1 MMDMLKALLACGL
14 MYGVVRLLAFSGTVQ
29 GLLQGVGAGV
39 LSYGLVAYWLDLAG
53 IRRRIARGLA
63 DPKR

>member
-1 MMDMLKALLACGL
+1 MRPDGFVYDARAPRI
-14 MYGVVRLLAFSGTVQ
+14 VF
-29 GLLQGVGAGV
+29 GAGV